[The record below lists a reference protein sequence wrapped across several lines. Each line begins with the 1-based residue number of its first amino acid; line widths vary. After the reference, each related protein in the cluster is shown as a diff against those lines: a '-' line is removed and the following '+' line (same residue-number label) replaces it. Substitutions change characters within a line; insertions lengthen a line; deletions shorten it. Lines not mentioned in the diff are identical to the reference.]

1 MNVTATPA
9 PNSSILLEVEVPAD
23 RLDRA
28 VNEAVR
34 RLARQTKV
42 PGFRPGKAPRG
53 VLEAV
58 LGPGSVFDEAV
69 EIAVRDAYRDAVTEA
84 DVVPLTEAEVEVIE
98 AVEGQP
104 LRFKATVQVRPEVK
118 LGDYRNVP
126 FAPSIEHPDEAK
138 VDKVVE
144 ELREQQAVLAPV
156 EDRGAEAGDYA
167 IIGYRG
173 TVDGEPFEG
182 GTAERM
188 PLILGEERL
197 IPGFEQQLMGLRV
210 GDQKTFDVTF
220 PEDYGE
226 TALAG
231 KAATFEVD
239 MKELRQ
245 RILPDADDDL
255 AQSLGDFADLAALR
269 AEVGARLEANAIDR
283 ARHEFADR
291 IIEYAVSNATLEL
304 PAVLVDQEVEVMHD
318 ELRMNLARQGID
330 EAAYLKATERN
341 EEDLHREFREPAEKR
356 VKTLLVLSKIADAE
370 GLEVPD
376 AAVDAEV
383 DQARIRYASDPK
395 LVGYFESE
403 RGRNFIRSSLRR
415 TRVVE
420 QLVDDWLAAHPEHP
434 PLPHIEESEQAAV
447 GGESVQAAAS
457 IGATDPAV
465 VLEEDDAASETP
477 GSGDVARDAGEP
489 SEAR

>member
-9 PNSSILLEVEVPAD
+9 PNSSVLLEIEVPAD
-23 RLDRA
+23 RVDKA
-28 VNEAVR
+28 VGEAVR

-58 LGPGSVFDEAV
+58 LGPGAVFDEAV
-69 EIAVRDAYRDAVTEA
+69 EIAVRDAYREAVVEA
-84 DVVPLTEAEVEVIE
+84 DVVPLTEADVEVVE
-98 AVEGQP
+98 AEEGKP
-104 LRFKATVQVRPEVK
+104 LRFKATVQVRPEVT
-118 LGDYRNVP
+118 LGDYRNFP
-126 FAPSIEHPDEAK
+126 FRPSIDAPDDEK
-138 VDKVVE
+138 VDKVIE

-156 EDRGAEAGDYA
+156 EDRGAETGDYA

-173 TVDGEPFEG
+173 SVDGEPFEG

-197 IPGFEQQLMGLRV
+197 IPGFEEQLLGLGV
-210 GDQKTFDVTF
+210 GDEKTFAVTF

-226 TALAG
+226 ASLAG
-231 KAATFEVD
+231 KDATFEVQ

-255 AQSLGDFADLAALR
+255 AQSLGDFADMAALR
-269 AEVGARLEANAIDR
+269 AEVRGRLEANSIDR

-291 IIEYAVSNATLEL
+291 IIEYAVANADLDL

-330 EAAYLKATERN
+330 EAAYLKATERS

-356 VKTLLVLSKIADAE
+356 VKTLLVLSKIADVE
-370 GLEVPD
+370 GLQVPD
-376 AAVDAEV
+376 AAVEAEV
-383 DQARIRYASDPK
+383 EQARLRYASDPK
-395 LVGYFESE
+395 LVGYFDSE
-403 RGRNFIRSSLRR
+403 RGRSFIRSSLRR

-434 PLPHIEESEQAAV
+434 PLPHIEEAEQAAV
-447 GGESVQAAAS
+447 GQESVQAAAA
-457 IGATDPAV
+457 IGATDPAA
-465 VLEEDDAASETP
+465 VLGEDGPAP
-477 GSGDVARDAGEP
+477 GSAEGRPDREQADGSTEAG
-489 SEAR
+489 